1 MKDSLEHLPEGKR
14 EELRRLAETI
24 RGMCDDVE
32 MILLY
37 GSYARGDYKEEKD
50 LDPDRA
56 SGDASDY
63 DILVVT
69 TEKDTVRNGQLWG
82 KVDKALQ
89 TLGLSAWPRVIV
101 HDRWYL
107 AKVLGQK
114 HYFFNDLFVEGVAL
128 YDSGVFVPKIREKLT
143 PEERRE
149 AAQEHF
155 EHWFERA
162 GFFFEDY
169 RSNFEKGLR
178 DQKHLSQAAFN
189 LQQAAECTY
198 KALLLVHTNYTP
210 YNHYL
215 AWHDEAIQDVIPGL
229 PKFFPRETKEEEE
242 RFKNFDRAYIGA
254 RYDVKYRISEADLR
268 YFSERVELL
277 MSETESRCKAFLE
290 KLPKSAGEGEA

>member
-1 MKDSLEHLPEGKR
+1 MRSTLEHLPEGKR

-24 RGMCDDVE
+24 RGMCNDVE

-50 LDPDRA
+50 LDPERA

-89 TLGLSAWPRVIV
+89 ALGLSAWPRVIV

-128 YDSGVFVPKIREKLT
+128 YDSGVFAPKIREKLT
-143 PEERRE
+143 PAERRE

-155 EHWFERA
+155 EHWFVKSRVCY
-162 GFFFEDY
+162 EDFQ
-169 RSNFEKGLR
+169 SNFDKAPRGREYLNK
-178 DQKHLSQAAFN
+178 AAFE
-189 LQQAAECTY
+189 LQQAAECAY
-198 KALLLVHTNYTP
+198 KALLLVYTNYTP
-210 YNHYL
+210 YNHHL
-215 AWHDEAIQDVIPGL
+215 DWFDTAIRDVVPDL
-229 PKFFPRETKEEEE
+229 PNFFPRETKEAEE

-254 RYDVKYRISEADLR
+254 RYDTKYRISEADLR

-290 KLPKSAGEGEA
+290 KLPGSFPAND

>member
-1 MKDSLEHLPEGKR
+1 
-14 EELRRLAETI
+14 
-24 RGMCDDVE
+24 

-37 GSYARGDYKEEKD
+37 GSYARGDYREEED
-50 LDPDRA
+50 LDPDRP

-82 KVDKALQ
+82 KVDKAIQ
-89 TLGLSAWPRVIV
+89 ALGLSAWPRVIV

-128 YDSGVFVPKIREKLT
+128 YDSGVFVPKIRERLT

-155 EHWFERA
+155 DHWFKRATGFWRHFEIDMQER
-162 GFFFEDY
+162 EY
-169 RSNFEKGLR
+169 EL
-178 DQKHLSQAAFN
+178 AAFH
-189 LQQAAECTY
+189 LQQTAESAY

-210 YNHYL
+210 HTHYL
-215 AWHDEAIQDVIPGL
+215 AWHDDAIQDVIPGL
-229 PKFFPRETKEEEE
+229 PKFFPRGTKEEEE

-254 RYDVKYRISEADLR
+254 RYDPKYRISEADLR
-268 YFSERVELL
+268 YFAERVELL
-277 MSETESRCKAFLE
+277 MSETESRCKVFLE
-290 KLPKSAGEGEA
+290 KLPKGPPGGD

>member
-1 MKDSLEHLPEGKR
+1 MKDSLEHLPERKR
-14 EELRRLAETI
+14 DELRRLAETI

-37 GSYARGDYKEEKD
+37 GSYARGDYREEKD

-89 TLGLSAWPRVIV
+89 SLGLSAWPRVIV

-143 PEERRE
+143 PAERRE

-155 EHWFERA
+155 EHWFARSRV
-162 GFFFEDY
+162 FYEDFQ
-169 RSNFEKGLR
+169 SNFDKAPRGREY
-178 DQKHLSQAAFN
+178 QNQAAFM
-189 LQQAAECTY
+189 LQQAAESAY
-198 KALLLVHTNYTP
+198 KALLLVYTNYTP

-215 AWHDEAIQDVIPGL
+215 AWHDEAIQGVIPGL
-229 PKFFPRETKEEEE
+229 PKFFARETKEDEE

-254 RYDVKYRISEADLR
+254 RYDTKYRISEADLH
-268 YFSERVELL
+268 YFAERVELL

-290 KLPKSAGEGEA
+290 KLPKASGEGGA